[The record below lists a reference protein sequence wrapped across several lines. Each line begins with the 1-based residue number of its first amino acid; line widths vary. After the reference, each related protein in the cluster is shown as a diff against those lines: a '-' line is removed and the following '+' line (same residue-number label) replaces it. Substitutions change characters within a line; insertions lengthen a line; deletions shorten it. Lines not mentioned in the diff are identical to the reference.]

1 MFNLKDKFEFLEDG
15 VDFPFYNDVPKLSAA
30 EWLMLL
36 LSVILMIAYITIK
49 DMPFRENHFSLI
61 LFFIGSSSSNLYL

>member
-36 LSVILMIAYITIK
+36 LSVIN
-49 DMPFRENHFSLI
+49 DC
-61 LFFIGSSSSNLYL
+61 LYYHKRYAI